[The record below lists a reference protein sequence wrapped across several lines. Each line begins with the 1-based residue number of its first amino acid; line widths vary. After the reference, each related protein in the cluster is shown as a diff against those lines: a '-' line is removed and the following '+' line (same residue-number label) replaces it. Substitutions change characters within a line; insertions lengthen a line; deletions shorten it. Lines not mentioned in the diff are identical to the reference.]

1 MGKHG
6 VFGKVW
12 TLNKWWA
19 LSSGRRR
26 LEGGCKEKITEEN
39 LNTAKRAMASLCAAD
54 HKVSFCKSIYRTPGP
69 HCLPASCYP
78 LYLLL
83 NGEMREKAACSWS
96 QNNLHLSKTLFP
108 IHPQILMGLLFFF
121 KCFLWIQKKMI
132 CFFYIFL
139 TLSYRTGDTLKASG
153 STSVNWERKERL
165 ATGLSISPDQR
176 I

>member
-1 MGKHG
+1 MRQVQHDAKFNLSTKATWQMGKHG
-6 VFGKVW
+6 VFCKVW

-83 NGEMREKAACSWS
+83 NREIREKAASSWS

-108 IHPQILMGLLFFF
+108 IQSSHPYVVIFSFFEPF
-121 KCFLWIQKKMI
+121 SLDMKKSICFLI
-132 CFFYIFL
+132 YL
-139 TLSYRTGDTLKASG
+139 TLPFL
-153 STSVNWERKERL
+153 
-165 ATGLSISPDQR
+165 
-176 I
+176 